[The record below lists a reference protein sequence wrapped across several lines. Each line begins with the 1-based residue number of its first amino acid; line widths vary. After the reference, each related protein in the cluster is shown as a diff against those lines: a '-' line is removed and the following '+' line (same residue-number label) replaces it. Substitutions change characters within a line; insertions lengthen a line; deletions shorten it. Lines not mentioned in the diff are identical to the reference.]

1 MPIPPPAFPLFLLHP
16 LHPSPASAYAA
27 RAGAS
32 TLLATALARDLYRR
46 TPEWIRQD
54 DVWKSLLETEEGGEG
69 HKDEMASLTAVIQK
83 LQVRLIVYV
92 IVYYLQHM
100 NAFSIH
106 LHFII

>member
-1 MPIPPPAFPLFLLHP
+1 MPIPPPAIPLFLLHP

-92 IVYYLQHM
+92 IVYCLLLTTY
-100 NAFSIH
+100 
-106 LHFII
+106 